1 MPDVR
6 IRIGGREF
14 EVACQA
20 GEEHYLR
27 SAAAMLDAEATAL
40 TNQIGRLP
48 ESRMLLMA
56 GLMLADKTAGLEDQM
71 RTLEE
76 KLAAQQT
83 LIEELRANG
92 GVKPQPV
99 EVPVIPP
106 EVKDSLADLAGKAE
120 ALADLAEQ
128 KAREAAAG

>member
-14 EVACQA
+14 EVACQS

-27 SAAAMLDAEATAL
+27 TAAAMLDAEATAL

-71 RTLEE
+71 RGLEE

-83 LIEELRANG
+83 LIDELRASG
-92 GVKPQPV
+92 EVRPQPV

-106 EVKDSLADLAGKAE
+106 EVKESLSELATRAE
-120 ALADLAEQ
+120 AVADMAEE
-128 KAREAAAG
+128 KARKAAAG